1 MANGPDPAPVPGVGP
16 PGPPEGGAGGL
27 LLERAAFLIEESGER
42 IPCLLN
48 PASVV
53 MRRVAGVRP
62 RLSTGGPLAGAGMAD
77 SPLLFTGGGVTELLL
92 DLLFDVSLVRP
103 EPPESV
109 RSLTE
114 PLWNMAENNLREGE
128 YGRPPLVRFVWG
140 KSWNVPGVVVAV
152 AERLEYF
159 AQSGSPQRSW
169 LRLRMLRALEQ
180 PIAPVPATEPVTPAP
195 EDWPSEVSPEDVRFH
210 DLVGDGG
217 GTTEPLYMV
226 AQQSHGTPDTEHYIA
241 EFNDIDDLLRLVP
254 GQTLQI
260 PPPPGGAA

>member
-1 MANGPDPAPVPGVGP
+1 M
-16 PGPPEGGAGGL
+16 
-27 LLERAAFLIEESGER
+27 ERAAFLIEESGER

-62 RLSTGGPLAGAGMAD
+62 RLSTGGPLTGAGMAD
-77 SPLLFTGGGVTELLL
+77 SPLLFTGGGMTELLL
-92 DLLFDVSLVRP
+92 DLLFDVSLVQQP
-103 EPPESV
+103 PQPESV
-109 RSLTE
+109 QVLTE
-114 PLWNMAENNLREGE
+114 PLWRMAENNRREGE

-159 AQSGSPQRSW
+159 AQSGTPRRSW

-180 PIAPVPATEPVTPAP
+180 PIAPEPPTEPVMPPP
-195 EDWPSEVSPEDVRFH
+195 EEWPTEVNPEDVRFQ
-210 DLVGDGG
+210 DLVDDGS

-226 AQQSHGTPDTEHYIA
+226 AQRSHGTPDTEHYIA
-241 EFNDIDDLLRLVP
+241 EFNDIDDLWRLAP
-254 GQTLQI
+254 GQTLQV
-260 PPPPGGAA
+260 PPPPGGTA